1 MPAVINTVRFLL
13 TEEVCQGL
21 TQCLRLFIR
30 NEMTAMSKR
39 NATHRLCKLAK
50 RGSHI
55 GNRTL
60 IGTDGQQRHPKFL
73 RFSQR
78 PVLNSGDRRFSVRGQ
93 PGTQR
98 AVLLHQADIP
108 GDIRIAKGHRTG
120 GFSPQEPFEVNLF
133 TPAN

>member
-1 MPAVINTVRFLL
+1 MATAIVFVDEAGHGASSDQHRALPVNGRSLPGPHSVP
-13 TEEVCQGL
+13 EVV
-21 TQCLRLFIR
+21 IR

-78 PVLNSGDRRFSVRGQ
+78 PVLNSGDAAS
-93 PGTQR
+93 
-98 AVLLHQADIP
+98 L
-108 GDIRIAKGHRTG
+108 
-120 GFSPQEPFEVNLF
+120 
-133 TPAN
+133 